1 MLGIASGEDIGG
13 GTASSSGG
21 ASSSLSHP
29 YASSAAAP
37 PPGKPVKRR
46 LKKRPGASSKKPVAT
61 KAAILVWGCFLA
73 SIFVSLAVL
82 IGSKV
87 AATLGNRRSQQNAFY
102 SSSRSAKEA
111 VGSAGLISIDPAD
124 YRGLSMEKVTSDQ
137 HDGALSIY
145 RPHDSMPDLGDFT
158 PRYAKLRED
167 VDQLLPEDLERSVGR
182 IKELTSHTFGL
193 VPMDPKVDDAGDQV
207 TYDVYNCPDE
217 PPEGYPYQWKL
228 TRILDHWPTLD
239 TKPRAQIHQGLCVF
253 DFNKD
258 FDKAMR
264 YRNAELPFIT
274 VNDPSVVKVVERWS
288 IPGYVE
294 TMLGDRSYGCEEMS
308 SVHFMYGSANKPKRR
323 HGAKARLAA
332 AAEAEAAEPPEEK
345 KFYTPTRHINMR
357 YAEWE
362 QHANVPDEE
371 LGPDKPHWYF
381 RLITCGRFRGDVCR
395 KSGDFGSEYI
405 LDELTFFQPKENLYM
420 VDPSAQAGIHCRF
433 GMKGLIAENHWDS
446 GRNSIVVL
454 KGMRRYILAHP
465 KECPNLV
472 LYPKGHPSARHS
484 KMDWSNY
491 DVDTYPEFANATAN
505 EIVMQPGH
513 VLFLPGTVSIM
524 RDFLYGRFRIV
535 VSLARQCFLVQQPRG
550 STTSSV
556 WTPTCSATR
565 EGPYSA

>member
-1 MLGIASGEDIGG
+1 MAV
-13 GTASSSGG
+13 
-21 ASSSLSHP
+21 
-29 YASSAAAP
+29 
-37 PPGKPVKRR
+37 GKP
-46 LKKRPGASSKKPVAT
+46 SE
-61 KAAILVWGCFLA
+61 KAVELWNIVHQELEAMLSLV
-73 SIFVSLAVL
+73 
-82 IGSKV
+82 
-87 AATLGNRRSQQNAFY
+87 
-102 SSSRSAKEA
+102 
-111 VGSAGLISIDPAD
+111 
-124 YRGLSMEKVTSDQ
+124 
-137 HDGALSIY
+137 
-145 RPHDSMPDLGDFT
+145 
-158 PRYAKLRED
+158 
-167 VDQLLPEDLERSVGR
+167 
-182 IKELTSHTFGL
+182 
-193 VPMDPKVDDAGDQV
+193 
-207 TYDVYNCPDE
+207 
-217 PPEGYPYQWKL
+217 
-228 TRILDHWPTLD
+228 
-239 TKPRAQIHQGLCVF
+239 
-253 DFNKD
+253 
-258 FDKAMR
+258 
-264 YRNAELPFIT
+264 
-274 VNDPSVVKVVERWS
+274 
-288 IPGYVE
+288 
-294 TMLGDRSYGCEEMS
+294 
-308 SVHFMYGSANKPKRR
+308 R
-323 HGAKARLAA
+323 HGAKARLAAAA

-491 DVDTYPEFANATAN
+491 DVDTYPEFANATAK
-505 EIVMQPGH
+505 EVVMQPGH
-513 VLFLPGTVSIM
+513 VLFLPGTAQMIGLVLS
-524 RDFLYGRFRIV
+524 FSNGFRV
-535 VSLARQCFLVQQPRG
+535 RYVTYLLVLLLVQQPRG

-565 EGPYSA
+565 EGPYCACALLRAIDARALYLAPR